1 MARSVHP
8 MVTGLGEYTEHMIS
22 VASKNV
28 TKLHILT
35 ALTNLWF
42 ITGSWLYFYRLYISD
57 RQIGILDGLVFGIG
71 LIAEIPSGALADLLG
86 RKRQLQ
92 IGLLLMS
99 AGFLMQGF
107 AQAYWYILVGMIMFT
122 IGMAFVS
129 GSDDALVY
137 DSLDGE
143 GKSSQWDKVVAR
155 KFQIMHIVTISSYLI
170 GGLLYILHFR
180 LPFIMTGIGILVGF
194 FVAGTFEETC
204 KASGNLSMKAYVRQN
219 VEGMRYLLRRHMW
232 LYAFMAIIVLGI
244 GYAFDVGVIKPLTL
258 NAFGYFANAQAVINA
273 VAGGVAILALTQLDR
288 LRNYLGE
295 KRGLIVLALIMGAG
309 FLAASFP
316 IGKLGLLAF
325 LAVFVVNSLIEP
337 WLNDIV
343 QQEVS
348 SSHRATALS
357 TLALLQKLPYVV
369 LAPIA
374 GGLSTSGHFT
384 QFLVGIAICIFVA
397 IGMLLLF
404 GILATRMKKSK
415 AKKMPTVQDDRDVSA
430 QDFER
435 LE

>member
-1 MARSVHP
+1 
-8 MVTGLGEYTEHMIS
+8 MIS

-28 TKLHILT
+28 TKLYVLT

-42 ITGSWLYFYRLYISD
+42 ITGSWLFFYRLYMSD
-57 RQIGILDGLVFGIG
+57 RQIGVLDGLVFGIG
-71 LIAEIPSGALADLLG
+71 LVAEIPSGALADLLG

-99 AGFLMQGF
+99 AGFLTQGF
-107 AQAYWYILVGMIMFT
+107 AEAYWYILVGMTMFT
-122 IGMAFVS
+122 VGMALVS

-143 GKSSQWDKVVAR
+143 GRSNLWDRIIAR
-155 KFQIMHIVTISSYLI
+155 KFQIMHIVTIASYLI
-170 GGLLYILHFR
+170 GGLLYVMNLR
-180 LPFIMTGIGILVGF
+180 LPFIMAGIGILGGF
-194 FVAGTFEETC
+194 FIAGTFEETRVT
-204 KASGNLSMKAYVRQN
+204 SENLSMKAFVRQN
-219 VEGMRYLLRRHMW
+219 AEGMKYLFKRHMW

-244 GYAFDVGVIKPLTL
+244 GYAFDLGVIKPLTL
-258 NAFGYFANAQAVINA
+258 NSFGYFANAQAVINA
-273 VAGGVAILALTQLDR
+273 VAGGAAILALTQLDR
-288 LRNYLGE
+288 LRKYFGE
-295 KRGLIVLALIMGAG
+295 KHGLIMLALIMGAG
-309 FLAASFP
+309 FLTASFP

-325 LAVFVVNSLIEP
+325 LAIFIVNSLIEP

-374 GGLSTSGHFT
+374 GDLSTSGHFT
-384 QFLVGIAICIFVA
+384 RFLVGVAICIFVA
-397 IGMLLLF
+397 IGVLLLF
-404 GILATRMKKSK
+404 GVFGKRSKKNE
-415 AKKMPTVQDDRDVSA
+415 AIKMPTVQDDRDLSA

-435 LE
+435 LG

>member
-1 MARSVHP
+1 M
-8 MVTGLGEYTEHMIS
+8 TS

-28 TKLHILT
+28 AKLYILT

-42 ITGSWLYFYRLYISD
+42 ITGSWLYFYRLYMSD
-57 RQIGILDGLVFGIG
+57 RQIGVLDGMVFGIG

-107 AQAYWYILVGMIMFT
+107 AEAYWYILVGMIMFT
-122 IGMAFVS
+122 VGMALVS

-137 DSLDGE
+137 DSLDSE
-143 GKSSQWDKVVAR
+143 GSSKLWDKVIAR
-155 KFQIMHIVTISSYLI
+155 KFQIMHIVTIASYLI
-170 GGLLYILHFR
+170 GGLLYIMNFR
-180 LPFIMTGIGILVGF
+180 LPFIMTGVGMLIGF
-194 FVAGTFEETC
+194 FIACTFKETRE
-204 KASGNLSMKAYVRQN
+204 ASDSLSMKAYIQQN
-219 VEGMRYLLRRHMW
+219 TEGMKHLFKRHMW
-232 LYAFMAIIVLGI
+232 LYAFMAIVVLGI
-244 GYAFDVGVIKPLTL
+244 GYAFDLGVIKPLTL

-273 VAGGVAILALTQLDR
+273 VAGGMAILALTQLDR
-288 LRNYLGE
+288 LRKYFGE
-295 KRGLIVLALIMGAG
+295 KRGLIVLALIMAAG

-325 LAVFVVNSLIEP
+325 LAIFVVNSLIEP

-343 QQEVS
+343 QQEVP

-357 TLALLQKLPYVV
+357 TLALLQKLPYVI

-384 QFLVGIAICIFVA
+384 RFLVGVAICIFVA

-404 GILATRMKKSK
+404 GILNVRIKKSK
-415 AKKMPTVQDDRDVSA
+415 AKKVPLPTVKEDRDVSA